1 MADTLDPKLLDKR
14 IAARYLRTG
23 VLDDK
28 LYEKHLKA
36 LPDLA
41 DRAAPIEADL
51 APMDDVD
58 EDEDEGDDETEAAG
72 VEGGA

>member
-23 VLDDK
+23 VLDEK
-28 LYEKHLKA
+28 LYERHLKG

-51 APMDDVD
+51 TPD
-58 EDEDEGDDETEAAG
+58 EDEDDTEDEDSA
-72 VEGGA
+72 